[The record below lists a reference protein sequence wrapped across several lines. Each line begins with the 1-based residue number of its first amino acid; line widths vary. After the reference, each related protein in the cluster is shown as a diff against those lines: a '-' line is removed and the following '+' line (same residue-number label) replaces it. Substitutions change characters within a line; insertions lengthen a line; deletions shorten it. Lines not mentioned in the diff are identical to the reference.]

1 MGPRQ
6 TSPYQSQLY
15 IVSLLL
21 AFKIDFI
28 LQSFREFS
36 IYCSLFFLCRFATWF
51 TVVSLE
57 SYENNRT
64 AMYLNTD
71 ILSEKL
77 ASSVQQRFLKLLQS
91 WKRKHTGIFLCINAC
106 LSQHKEN
113 FTAKRHFYKVTDF
126 SLDKSSF
133 YFTKQNSTTKIWNV
147 NLVTS

>member
-6 TSPYQSQLY
+6 TSSYQSQLY

-57 SYENNRT
+57 SYENNST

-71 ILSEKL
+71 MLTEKL

-91 WKRKHTGIFLCINAC
+91 WKRKTHRNFLVYQCMSFITQRKFYCQKAFLQSDWLLRC
-106 LSQHKEN
+106 N
-113 FTAKRHFYKVTDF
+113 FLLLY
-126 SLDKSSF
+126 
-133 YFTKQNSTTKIWNV
+133 
-147 NLVTS
+147 